1 MEVAE
6 KWCKIRRC
14 EDDMNLLSES
24 EAVRESLVHFPVLKI
39 DGGVILIDGKVEA
52 FTLGELL
59 NDQTAV
65 VHIEKADPENPG
77 LYAVTISNSVKIA
90 GERCSISIGDRI
102 WVNLGLEGQT
112 FLLSRPSCRK
122 FSLKDKFYQR
132 RKRFKPV

>member
-65 VHIEKADPENPG
+65 VHIEKANPENPG
-77 LYAVTISNSVKIA
+77 LYAISTSNFVKIA
-90 GERCSISIGDRI
+90 GGTCSISIGNRI
-102 WVNLGLEGQT
+102 WVNLGFARPN
-112 FLLSRPSCRK
+112 FLIIPTILSKVFPK
-122 FSLKDKFYQR
+122 G
-132 RKRFKPV
+132 

>member
-59 NDQTAV
+59 NEQRAV
-65 VHIEKADPENPG
+65 VHIEKANSENPG
-77 LYAVTISNSVKIA
+77 LYAMINQQFCENRWRDLLYINREQDL
-90 GERCSISIGDRI
+90 GEP
-102 WVNLGLEGQT
+102 GLRKAK
-112 FLLSRPSCRK
+112 LSYYPDHFVES
-122 FSLKDKFYQR
+122 F
-132 RKRFKPV
+132 P

>member
-65 VHIEKADPENPG
+65 VHIEKANPENPG
-77 LYAVTISNSVKIA
+77 LYAMINQQFCENRWRDLLYINREQDL
-90 GERCSISIGDRI
+90 GEP
-102 WVNLGLEGQT
+102 GLRKAK
-112 FLLSRPSCRK
+112 LSYYPDHFVES
-122 FSLKDKFYQR
+122 F
-132 RKRFKPV
+132 P

>member
-65 VHIEKADPENPG
+65 VHIEKANPENPG
-77 LYAVTISNSVKIA
+77 LYAMINQQFCENCWREVFYINREQDL
-90 GERCSISIGDRI
+90 GEP
-102 WVNLGLEGQT
+102 GLRKAK
-112 FLLSRPSCRK
+112 LSYYPDHFVES
-122 FSLKDKFYQR
+122 F
-132 RKRFKPV
+132 P

>member
-24 EAVRESLVHFPVLKI
+24 EAVRESLVNFPVLKI

-65 VHIEKADPENPG
+65 VHIEKANPENPG
-77 LYAVTISNSVKIA
+77 LYAMINQQFCENRWRDLLYINREQDL
-90 GERCSISIGDRI
+90 GEP
-102 WVNLGLEGQT
+102 GLRKAK
-112 FLLSRPSCRK
+112 LSYYPDHFVES
-122 FSLKDKFYQR
+122 F
-132 RKRFKPV
+132 P

>member
-1 MEVAE
+1 LEVAE

-24 EAVRESLVHFPVLKI
+24 EVVRESLVHFPVLKI

-65 VHIEKADPENPG
+65 VHIEKANPENPG
-77 LYAVTISNSVKIA
+77 LYAMINQQFCENRWRDLLYINREQDL
-90 GERCSISIGDRI
+90 GEP
-102 WVNLGLEGQT
+102 GLRKAK
-112 FLLSRPSCRK
+112 LSYYPDHFVES
-122 FSLKDKFYQR
+122 F
-132 RKRFKPV
+132 P